1 MHFSVNAL
9 YDSDYENDSDGEDDE
24 TQIEFVEF
32 TQACDFTKSIH
43 F

>member
-24 TQIEFVEF
+24 TQIEF
-32 TQACDFTKSIH
+32 TQACDFTKFIH